1 MSRISIVEIDTQ
13 IELSILLTYIKS
25 SDLLKL
31 EPHVI
36 STFKMLSAM
45 INKD

>member
-1 MSRISIVEIDTQ
+1 MSRGFIVEIDTQ
-13 IELSILLTYIKS
+13 IELTILLAYIQS

-31 EPHVI
+31 KPHVI

-45 INKD
+45 INKN